1 MSARVFT
8 PTHVIASGWGFDVG
22 ANFERARA
30 DIPVALA
37 ASEYAK
43 PQHVIAYDQG
53 GKRMHVQRRALKE
66 LNT

>member
-1 MSARVFT
+1 MKTPFA
-8 PTHVIASGWGFDVG
+8 PTHAIQAGFGFDVG

-37 ASEYAK
+37 PTEYAK
-43 PQHVIAYDQG
+43 PHCVIAYDAA

-66 LNT
+66 LRP